1 MQLCTVISLCMILS
15 IFIILILIYATYF
28 LGSYIL
34 MPFFLR
40 GFCSFVGLRGS
51 GKSNLASCLA
61 QYWIKKG
68 KTVYSNF
75 PIKGCYEYDVSDL
88 GSYLIQNCVLILD
101 EAGIDMSNRKFMEK
115 SIKGIKENNRRF
127 WKLTRHYNIPN
138 IYLFSQAFDYDV
150 TLRRL
155 CDSQYIISPSTLKN
169 WTKITLLRQYWD
181 VTEEGDSPCIK
192 MEIVKFPHLRCY
204 RPPWFKYYDSYLV
217 DELPSKDFSLYRF
230 DDINNNSVNSVN
242 RVSRRLQK
250 KYKIGG

>member
-1 MQLCTVISLCMILS
+1 
-15 IFIILILIYATYF
+15 
-28 LGSYIL
+28 
-34 MPFFLR
+34 MPFVLR

-51 GKSNLASCLA
+51 GKSNLASCIA

-88 GSYLIQNCVLILD
+88 GTYLISDCILILD

-155 CDSQYIISPSTLKN
+155 CDRQYIL
-169 WTKITLLRQYWD
+169 TKSVIPNITLITMLRQVWS
-181 VTEEGDSPCIK
+181 VTEDGDSPCIK
-192 MEIVKFPHLRCY
+192 MEIIKFPHLRCY
-204 RPPWFKYYDSYLV
+204 RKPWFKYYDSYSV
-217 DELPSKDFSLYRF
+217 DELPTKDFSMYRF
-230 DDINNNSVNSVN
+230 DDSGDDIVVQKF
-242 RVSRRLQK
+242 VQHRRIQK
-250 KYKIGG
+250 KYKKYLAELTD